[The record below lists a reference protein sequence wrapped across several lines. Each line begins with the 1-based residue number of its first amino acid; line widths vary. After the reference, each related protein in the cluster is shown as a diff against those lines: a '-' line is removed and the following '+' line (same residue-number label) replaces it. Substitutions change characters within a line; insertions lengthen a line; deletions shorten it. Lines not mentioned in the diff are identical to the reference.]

1 MVGSS
6 RSKKLLGFK
15 TEENSDRRRAKEEAN
30 QAIGAAV
37 EAQNEAVAKMSQGG
51 EGQASQPENTPV
63 VTPNFEQWNE
73 ADPYLLSKFT
83 RFREVKADLDYTP
96 RLK

>member
-1 MVGSS
+1 
-6 RSKKLLGFK
+6 
-15 TEENSDRRRAKEEAN
+15 
-30 QAIGAAV
+30 
-37 EAQNEAVAKMSQGG
+37 MSQGG